1 MTDIVQ
7 HTPRITAG
15 VHAHDALRGGLNK
28 FASAV
33 VRLGNVDPV
42 TTEIVRLRC
51 ASHHQCGT

>member
-1 MTDIVQ
+1 MSGIVQ
-7 HTPRITAG
+7 HTARISGG
-15 VHAHDALRGGLNK
+15 VHAHDTLRGGLNK

-33 VRLGNVDPV
+33 VRLGSVDPV